1 MTRRTIA
8 RWRDWSGSDL
18 QQYVINETA
27 TQVAVDAAII
37 ATVDDERFA
46 MTLGIVCDP
55 VWRVRE
61 VRATVIGDN
70 RGLHLTSDGEGN
82 WRDANGRP
90 LDVAAGAVDIDLP
103 VTPFTNTLPIRRL
116 NLKKGASADIRTVYI
131 TPPNFEIIS
140 DPQRYTCIEPLR
152 RYRYES
158 LDSDFVR
165 EIDVDADG
173 LVVTYPDLFK
183 RIP

>member
-1 MTRRTIA
+1 MTTRTIA

-18 QQYVINETA
+18 QHAVINETA
-27 TQVAVDAAII
+27 KHITVDAAII

-46 MTLGIVCDP
+46 MTLAIICDES
-55 VWRVRE
+55 WRVRE
-61 VRATVIGDN
+61 VRAAVVGDD
-70 RGLHLTSDGEGN
+70 RGLHLTSDGEGH
-82 WRDANGRP
+82 WRDANGKP
-90 LDVAAGAVDIDLP
+90 LAVAAGAIDIDLP

-158 LDSDFVR
+158 LDSDFVA

-183 RIP
+183 RVP